1 MLMINFVTFMR
12 VLVFFCETQVRLA
25 QILRTILMLRMQEMA
40 FPGFKFQKFS
50 GGGCPRTPLLGVAYG
65 HACGLRPQC
74 YGRILW
80 LDPPCTGW
88 SSFVKEISFGHDKFF
103 AIIDPSCTPM
113 LLRCLSDFVYQ

>member
-1 MLMINFVTFMR
+1 MINFVTFMR
-12 VLVFFCETQVRLA
+12 VLVFFCETQARLA

-80 LDPPCTGW
+80 LDPPLVVVDVCVIYVN
-88 SSFVKEISFGHDKFF
+88 SIQFPENF
-103 AIIDPSCTPM
+103 
-113 LLRCLSDFVYQ
+113 LSQLW